1 MSSGLRLGLLIASI
15 MSGIV
20 FFISSI
26 VRGSFCTVF
35 ILFFVIK
42 KKLNIKYSIVWI
54 LWALLSLIMAIFPQ
68 TFYELSHLLGIE
80 MPVNAVFLIM
90 IALLYGL
97 TFYVYIMI
105 SKHNSEIIKLTY
117 EVSSLKKQLE
127 EKNK

>member
-15 MSGIV
+15 IAICLV
-20 FFISSI
+20 F
-26 VRGSFCTVF
+26 
-35 ILFFVIK
+35 FFVIK

>member
-1 MSSGLRLGLLIASI
+1 MSNGLRLGLLIASI
-15 MSGIV
+15 IAICLV
-20 FFISSI
+20 
-26 VRGSFCTVF
+26 
-35 ILFFVIK
+35 LFFVIK

-68 TFYELSHLLGIE
+68 TFYELSHILGIE

-117 EVSSLKKQLE
+117 ELSSLKKQLE